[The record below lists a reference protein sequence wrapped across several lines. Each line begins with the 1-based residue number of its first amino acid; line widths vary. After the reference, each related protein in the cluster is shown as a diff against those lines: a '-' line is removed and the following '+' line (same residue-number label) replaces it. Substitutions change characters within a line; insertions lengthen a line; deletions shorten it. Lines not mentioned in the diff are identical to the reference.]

1 MNDEAQIQAKKEP
14 TAPAKQKKSKL
25 PVFIV
30 LVVLILLGGLLFG
43 YWFFWGQY
51 KVTTTDAYI
60 DGNILEVF
68 PRAQGTIQIV
78 TVNNTDYVT
87 EGQILAVLDPTD
99 FQIEFD
105 QSQAN
110 LAATLRN
117 VQQMFDQVG
126 ELVADL
132 EKQMIYLEQA
142 QLHFIHRQALV
153 EIGGVSRESFE
164 DAQTAL
170 LAAEAEAVRIEE
182 SLKRAQSQTYNTT
195 VLTHPLVI
203 NAIEKVKMS
212 WTNLKNVQ
220 IKAPCNGYIAK
231 KAAQVGES
239 ASTAHPIMSIVPLED
254 LWVTANLKES
264 QLSQIKIGQDV
275 LVKTDLYKH
284 HMIFQGKVLG
294 ISAGTGSVFSILP
307 PQNAT
312 GNWIKIVQRVPVRI
326 GLRPSEIANYPL
338 RVGLSTEVVI
348 DIHDQSGSVLTKMR
362 ATQPIHQT
370 DIYVNQLCGVSSVID
385 QIILENI
392 NLSDGK

>member
-1 MNDEAQIQAKKEP
+1 MNDEAQAQNKKEP
-14 TAPAKQKKSKL
+14 NALAKHKKSKL

-30 LVVLILLGGLLFG
+30 LAVLILLGGLFFG
-43 YWFFWGQY
+43 YWIFWGQY
-51 KVTTTDAYI
+51 KVTTTDAYV

-68 PRAQGTIQIV
+68 PRAKGTIQTV
-78 TVNNTDYVT
+78 TVNNTDYVV
-87 EGQILAVLDPTD
+87 EGQVLAVLDPTD

-105 QSQAN
+105 QAQAN

-132 EKQMIYLEQA
+132 EKQTIYLEQA

-164 DAQTAL
+164 DAQSAL
-170 LAAEAEAVRIEE
+170 LAAEAESVRIEE

-203 NAIEKVKMS
+203 DAIEKVKMS
-212 WTNLKNVQ
+212 WTNLNNVQ
-220 IKAPCNGYIAK
+220 VKAPCSGYIAK
-231 KAAQVGES
+231 KVAQVGES

-264 QLSQIKIGQDV
+264 QLAQIKIGQDV
-275 LVKTDLYKH
+275 SVKTDLYRH

-294 ISAGTGSVFSILP
+294 ISPGTGSVFSILP

-348 DIHDQSGSVLTKMR
+348 DIREQSGSVLTKMR
-362 ATQPIHQT
+362 PTRPIHQT
-370 DIYVNQLCGVSSVID
+370 DIYANQLCGVSSVID